1 MTRIRTATV
10 LFALMLCPVVLT
22 ASTQKSPVS
31 GQAAQTTDAQ
41 SLSDQDVVSIQDVV
55 KQIKQALAEA
65 QIKLKTQNVFRIKT
79 VTLTL
84 QTVATKKIGGTFK
97 LWIITFGHEVQKE
110 TTQQIVVQLGRP
122 ATPAAALQATIDEEL
137 VNAIVTASQGVKNSD
152 VGPFPLQ
159 PQKLTIDLS
168 FVITR
173 DTTVGGSFVVTPVSL
188 DLKGDFKNQAT
199 HKMSLEF
206 DTQYTPAEKPKP

>member
-1 MTRIRTATV
+1 MTVIRITTV
-10 LFALMLCPVVLT
+10 LFTLMLCPAVLP
-22 ASTQKSPVS
+22 ARSEKAHVS
-31 GQAAQTTDAQ
+31 DQAQTTDAQ
-41 SLSDQDVVSIQDVV
+41 SISDKDVVAIQDVV

-65 QIKLKTQNVFRIKT
+65 QSKLKTQNVFRIKT

-122 ATPAAALQATIDEEL
+122 ATPTSALQATIDEEL

-159 PQKLTIDLS
+159 PQKLTIELS

-173 DTTVGGSFVVTPVSL
+173 DTTAGGSFAVTPVSL

>member
-1 MTRIRTATV
+1 MIRIASF
-10 LFALMLCPVVLT
+10 LFGLMLSAVALPAT
-22 ASTQKSPVS
+22 TNNMPVS
-31 GQAAQTTDAQ
+31 DQAQATDAP
-41 SLSDQDVVSIQDVV
+41 SVSDQDVVAIQDVV

-65 QIKLKTQNVFRIKT
+65 QSKLKTQNVFRIKT

-84 QTVATKKIGGTFK
+84 QTVATKQIGGTFK
-97 LWIITFGHEVQKE
+97 LWIITFGHQVQKE

-159 PQKLTIDLS
+159 PQKLTIELS

-173 DTTVGGSFVVTPVSL
+173 DTTAGGSFSVTPVSL

-206 DTQYTPAEKPKP
+206 DTQYTPVEKPKP